1 MPMQPLSPKALL
13 RRDGL
18 AGLMFMGLAILGLWL
33 SRDYPVGT
41 TLRMGT
47 GYVPRLLCWLL
58 LGLGALVLA
67 RGLRDTYARPVDLA
81 AARVALRP
89 VVVIPVALIAFALA
103 LERFGLAVSIWLLVG
118 LAGLARPG
126 PQWWQVAV
134 AAAVLIVLCWAIFIY
149 GLGLTIPL
157 WPEW

>member
-1 MPMQPLSPKALL
+1 MLMQPLSLKGLL
-13 RRDGL
+13 RRDVL

-67 RGLRDTYARPVDLA
+67 RGVRDTYTRSIDLA
-81 AARVALRP
+81 ATVAALRP

-103 LERFGLAVSIWLLVG
+103 LERFGLAASIGLLVG
-118 LAGLARPG
+118 IAGLARPG
-126 PQWWQVAV
+126 QNWWQVAV
-134 AAAVLIVLCWAIFIY
+134 AAAVLMVLCWAIFIY
-149 GLGLTIPL
+149 GLRLTIAL